1 MVVDEVGNIVFD
13 VEIGLIDIILFV
25 IMLDELGI
33 VSDLILIIS
42 GIVDLL

>member
-1 MVVDEVGNIVFD
+1 MFD